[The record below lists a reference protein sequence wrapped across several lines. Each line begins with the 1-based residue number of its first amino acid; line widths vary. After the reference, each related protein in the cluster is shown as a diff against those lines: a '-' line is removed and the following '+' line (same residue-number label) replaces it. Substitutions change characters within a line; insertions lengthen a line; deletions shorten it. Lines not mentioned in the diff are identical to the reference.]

1 MQEKRILLKKTTLE
15 QVENK
20 YIRLKIKENQKK
32 EAEKTKAEQGKRMQR
47 LIQTLIFKI
56 IELL

>member
-32 EAEKTKAEQGKRMQR
+32 EAEKTKAE
-47 LIQTLIFKI
+47 
-56 IELL
+56 

>member
-47 LIQTLIFKI
+47 LI
-56 IELL
+56 